1 MALRQMNS
9 YQPKPWSRTR
19 RQTISS
25 TRNNPSG
32 TPQSQRPV
40 SQPVLV
46 RTYTGNTGENIIN
59 NNNHHHHNNNK
70 PPEPAKN
77 PSTPSPRRLSFP
89 FLSIPSSPP
98 QNKTTGPKLPPPEA
112 FSIESIL
119 TAIDPSIQGTLTSIA
134 KIYGCSKLSLANEY
148 GSHIAPLGE
157 IRAPPGYLLTV
168 DEASSEQERQQ
179 DETDNGGVDSCYMS
193 FAPFS
198 VTGDRSSVQ
207 AQPDT
212 PRSTTETN
220 LGFELDAGFGGP
232 ATREFAEGDGVC
244 GRGLLGEDGEQRV
257 VTPAVVSEVHLDAQA
272 DQVLESGAGDD
283 GSGSLSLLGGL
294 QSFFNRV
301 TQYGQA
307 RTCRQSAE
315 VQLRAMLH
323 RDLPAE

>member
-19 RQTISS
+19 RQTIST
-25 TRNNPSG
+25 TRNNASG

-46 RTYTGNTGENIIN
+46 RTYSGNAGENIIN
-59 NNNHHHHNNNK
+59 NHNNK

-77 PSTPSPRRLSFP
+77 SSAPSPRRLSFP
-89 FLSIPSSPP
+89 FLSTPSSTP
-98 QNKTTGPKLPPPEA
+98 QIKSTGPELPPPEA

-119 TAIDPSIQGTLTSIA
+119 NAIDPSIQETLTSIA
-134 KIYGCSKLSLANEY
+134 EIYGRSKLSLANEY

-179 DETDNGGVDSCYMS
+179 DETDNVGMDSCYMS

-198 VTGDRSSVQ
+198 VAGDGSSVQ

-220 LGFELDAGFGGP
+220 LGFDLDAGFGGP
-232 ATREFAEGDGVC
+232 VTREFAEGNGVC
-244 GRGLLGEDGEQRV
+244 GRDLLGEDGEQRV
-257 VTPAVVSEVHLDAQA
+257 VTPAVVSEVYLDAQA
-272 DQVLESGAGDD
+272 DQVLEFGVGD
-283 GSGSLSLLGGL
+283 GGPRSLSLLGGL
-294 QSFFNRV
+294 QSFFNRI

-307 RTCRQSAE
+307 RSCRQSAE